1 MVELPLKIPP
11 KWGEKVLHTNTIP
24 EDLEKIHCT
33 VTIGQKTLPNRET
46 FVNHTS
52 FDPGHG
58 SEGWSKHLIPGER
71 KPSPERPGGQ
81 RRARFPVPKSEEGQ
95 VREIETVN
103 TSPEPP
109 RSARRNENDAPEKGS
124 KGKTVKLGG
133 DKQGNQPLVV
143 PRIRTRSRTETH
155 RRSPRVND
163 KKGFFFSK
171 KKKTWTKMNTSKMFY
186 LTAKNKT
193 KRKVQVN
200 KIL

>member
-1 MVELPLKIPP
+1 M
-11 KWGEKVLHTNTIP
+11 
-24 EDLEKIHCT
+24 
-33 VTIGQKTLPNRET
+33 
-46 FVNHTS
+46 
-52 FDPGHG
+52 
-58 SEGWSKHLIPGER
+58 
-71 KPSPERPGGQ
+71 
-81 RRARFPVPKSEEGQ
+81 PKSEEGQ

-171 KKKTWTKMNTSKMFY
+171 KKKDMDKDEHKQNVLFNSEK
-186 LTAKNKT
+186 
-193 KRKVQVN
+193 
-200 KIL
+200 